1 MRLIDADEAYDYLL
15 RCKEENESKAVK
27 GERRNGKMFDCEV
40 ACGYKSGVA
49 CGYKWSAMAIQH
61 MPTIDAVQVV
71 RCKECKHWKKDI
83 FQTGDNFV
91 GICRRK
97 AAIKS
102 EFPCT
107 ADGFCKWAERRKE

>member
-1 MRLIDADEAYDYLL
+1 MRLIDADQLKLKESLEEAKQCREEAEAKGDTEIAIRASGAYFAFLELLL
-15 RCKEENESKAVK
+15 RVKAFPK
-27 GERRNGKMFDCEV
+27 
-40 ACGYKSGVA
+40 
-49 CGYKWSAMAIQH
+49 
-61 MPTIDAVQVV
+61 IDAVQVV

>member
-1 MRLIDADEAYDYLL
+1 MRLIYNSDFINAMQANREKFGVLAMPI
-15 RCKEENESKAVK
+15 EN
-27 GERRNGKMFDCEV
+27 
-40 ACGYKSGVA
+40 
-49 CGYKWSAMAIQH
+49 AICDIVSNL
-61 MPTIDAVQVV
+61 PTIDAVQVV

-107 ADGFCKWAERRKE
+107 ADGFCSWAERRKEQ